1 MKLLYNVDIDKTA
14 ELVNNKV
21 ILITGGTGTLGKN
34 VPRLLYRNVKRENG
48 LSSVG
53 MN

>member
-1 MKLLYNVDIDKTA
+1 MANKCLKEDKT
-14 ELVNNKV
+14 L
-21 ILITGGTGTLGKN
+21 LITGGTGTLGKN